1 MASKE
6 IAPQRLGRVLS
17 IEPRTERIGWAFF
30 QDGELSDCR
39 IKTIRAEK
47 PSVRVTTL
55 TLPYLVELLD
65 DFCPHAL
72 LVPRI
77 KGAGTRRRS
86 PQVAKAIRGVVGE
99 AVRRGIAVHV
109 VSNDILKKSFR
120 QPNGAPARNLQ
131 DIHDA
136 VLDQFPELTVMVP
149 RPRLKIYE
157 SERYF
162 TPLFNAVAMYL
173 AWQNE
178 PSPTAKRKLAVA

>member
-1 MASKE
+1 LACRE
-6 IAPQRLGRVLS
+6 IAPNRLGRVLS
-17 IEPRTERIGWAFF
+17 IDPRTERIAWAFF

-39 IKTIRAEK
+39 IKTFRDEK
-47 PSVRVTTL
+47 PSVRVATF
-55 TLPYLVELLD
+55 TLPYLIELLD
-65 DFCPHAL
+65 DLSPHAL

-109 VSNDILKKSFR
+109 MSNDTVKRSFK
-120 QPNGAPARNLQ
+120 QPNGAPARNLK

-136 VLDQFPELTVMVP
+136 ILNRFPELTVMVP
-149 RPRLKIYE
+149 RPRLKIFE

-173 AWQNE
+173 AWQD
-178 PSPTAKRKLAVA
+178 